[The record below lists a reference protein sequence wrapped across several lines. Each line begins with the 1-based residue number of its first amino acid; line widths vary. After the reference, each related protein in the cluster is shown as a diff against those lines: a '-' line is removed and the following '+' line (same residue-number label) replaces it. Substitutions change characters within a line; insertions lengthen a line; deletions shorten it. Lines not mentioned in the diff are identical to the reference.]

1 MPRKAIPERVLRIHR
16 RTDGRYESRN
26 DVPGDSPLGVDY
38 SLSQALG
45 TAQREATLASSKG
58 FRVRIEMQDKDHKW
72 KPIDVV
78 EPPRPR

>member
-1 MPRKAIPERVLRIHR
+1 MERKNLPERVLRIYR
-16 RTDGRYESRN
+16 RTDGKYESRN

-38 SLSQALG
+38 SLNQALG

-58 FRVRIEMQDKDHKW
+58 CRVRIEIQDRNNEW

-78 EPPRPR
+78 EPPRT

>member
-1 MPRKAIPERVLRIHR
+1 MPRKTIPVRVLRIHR

-38 SLSQALG
+38 SLNQALG
-45 TAQREATLASSKG
+45 TAQREATLASREG
-58 FRVRIEMQDKDHKW
+58 CRVRIEMQDNNNKW
-72 KPIDVV
+72 KQIDVV